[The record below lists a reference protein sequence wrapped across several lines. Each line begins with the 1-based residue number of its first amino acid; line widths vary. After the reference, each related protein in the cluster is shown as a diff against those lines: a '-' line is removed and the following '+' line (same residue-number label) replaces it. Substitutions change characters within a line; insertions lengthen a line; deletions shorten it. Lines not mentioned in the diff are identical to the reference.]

1 MPGETE
7 RIAKTRIERI
17 GPERLVGSEAG
28 RKLAT
33 HCVPRLPIECH
44 ARTRQ
49 HHDLAVNKGGPRQRW
64 QFAEIGRASCRERV
78 EMTGEYGTLETR
90 GESWKRQRR
99 GKTI

>member
-64 QFAEIGRASCRERV
+64 QFAAAAAGS
-78 EMTGEYGTLETR
+78 LF
-90 GESWKRQRR
+90 KL
-99 GKTI
+99 